1 MERSVKDFDQ
11 FLWGRDFAKACF
23 TGIEEAAVVVG
34 AVAAVAGAGV
44 SYMGAQ
50 AQGQAAAN
58 AATYNAEV
66 NANNQQMADAAAV
79 TALQQGAVAQQ
90 QKAYQEDVLIGQQK
104 AGLAANGIDVG
115 SGTAVDLLAD
125 TKAAGEFDQ
134 LTITNNAARTAQG
147 FENQGI
153 NYQNQAVVNE
163 QESAAA
169 LQGGELKADSALIT
183 GAGSVANSWYRYAA
197 GSSSSG
203 LSSPAFSSSPQAG
216 AII

>member
-1 MERSVKDFDQ
+1 MQ
-11 FLWGRDFAKACF
+11 LFLARNHAHIEVVESAEGDLGHEIQLVVEQLGAFKALDHFAEEFRDLQLA
-23 TGIEEAAVVVG
+23 
-34 AVAAVAGAGV
+34 
-44 SYMGAQ
+44 
-50 AQGQAAAN
+50 
-58 AATYNAEV
+58 
-66 NANNQQMADAAAV
+66 QQMADAAAV
-79 TALQQGAVAQQ
+79 TATQEGQVQQQ
-90 QKAYQEDVLIGQQK
+90 QKANQEDVLIGQQK

-183 GAGSVANSWYRYAA
+183 GAGSVANSWYNYTN
-197 GSSSSG
+197 GSSSFG
-203 LSSPAFSSSPQAG
+203 LSTPFSSSPQAG

>member
-23 TGIEEAAVVVG
+23 TGIEEAAVVAG

-50 AQGQAAAN
+50 TQGQAASN

-79 TALQQGAVAQQ
+79 TAQQQGAVDQQ
-90 QKAYQEDVLIGQQK
+90 QKANQEDVLIGQQK

-183 GAGSVANSWYRYAA
+183 GAGSVANSWYNYTN
-197 GSSSSG
+197 GSSSFG
-203 LSSPAFSSSPQAG
+203 LSTAFSSSPQAG